1 MNFFS
6 SGSSS
11 RYSFRCRSTFRLS
24 RESEALSFI
33 WKNLKCHKS
42 ARTPPPVRTPALA
55 TFSGFEGDNEEKVF
69 LFLLVYVFLAM
80 VKIVL
85 KATSRRQVLPAV
97 PNLLHSV
104 QVEGTF
110 SDGTKLITVHD
121 AIACENEDL

>member
-1 MNFFS
+1 MNYCLFHNS
-6 SGSSS
+6 I
-11 RYSFRCRSTFRLS
+11 LH
-24 RESEALSFI
+24 EL
-33 WKNLKCHKS
+33 L
-42 ARTPPPVRTPALA
+42 
-55 TFSGFEGDNEEKVF
+55 NEEMRLEISSKEYSEEWKLAMEKSF
-69 LFLLVYVFLAM
+69 GRMDKEVYVFLAM